1 VPLTDPLS
9 PAARRRLR
17 LLTWRARR
25 PVAALCAGLA
35 ALVAVGLLRPA
46 DPPSARVPVAARAL
60 AVGTVLAPEDVRL
73 AEVPVALLPAGL
85 ADQWSVTGSDAD
97 AGAAAEGRAADGRAA
112 DDEADAAGAAL
123 DEAGA
128 ASTAVDRADA
138 AGTAVDTAGAADT
151 AVGKAGAAGT
161 AVDGADD
168 AGSTR
173 SSAVTALAGRRL
185 AVAVPAGLPL
195 VAELLVDDA
204 AAGPAGTVVVPVR
217 FADAGVADVLVPGM
231 RVDVVAAALH
241 DGDEA
246 TRLARAAV
254 VLARPGG
261 DDPGLG
267 TGGGL
272 LGGGTT
278 STEST
283 PVLLAVDPDES
294 VALSGAAASRVL
306 SAVIVG

>member
-1 VPLTDPLS
+1 MPLTDPLS
-9 PAARRRLR
+9 AAARRRLR

-35 ALVAVGLLRPA
+35 ALLAVGLVRPA
-46 DPPSARVPVAARAL
+46 DPPSARVPVAARDL
-60 AVGTVLAPEDVRL
+60 AVGTVLAPGDVRL
-73 AEVPVALLPAGL
+73 AEVPVALLPSAL
-85 ADQWSVTGSDAD
+85 ADEWSATGSEAD
-97 AGAAAEGRAADGRAA
+97 ASAAADGRAG
-112 DDEADAAGAAL
+112 DDGADAAGA
-123 DEAGA
+123 
-128 ASTAVDRADA
+128 T
-138 AGTAVDTAGAADT
+138 
-151 AVGKAGAAGT
+151 
-161 AVDGADD
+161 VDGASD

-173 SSAVTALAGRRL
+173 SSAVTALTGRRL

-204 AAGPAGTVVVPVR
+204 ATGPSGTVVVPVR

-261 DDPGLG
+261 DDPGPG

-272 LGGGTT
+272 LGGGAT

>member
-1 VPLTDPLS
+1 MPLTDPL
-9 PAARRRLR
+9 PATTRRRLR
-17 LLTWRARR
+17 LLAWRARR

-46 DPPSARVPVAARAL
+46 DPPSARVPVAARDLAL
-60 AVGTVLAPEDVRL
+60 GSVLAPEDVRL
-73 AEVPVALLPAGL
+73 AEVPLALLPAGL
-85 ADQWSVTGSDAD
+85 ADEWSVTGSDAD
-97 AGAAAEGRAADGRAA
+97 AGSAADGRAA
-112 DDEADAAGAAL
+112 GGRAAGGRAADDGADAAGAAVGG
-123 DEAGA
+123 AG
-128 ASTAVDRADA
+128 
-138 AGTAVDTAGAADT
+138 
-151 AVGKAGAAGT
+151 
-161 AVDGADD
+161 D
-168 AGSTR
+168 AGPTR
-173 SSAVTALAGRRL
+173 PSAVAALTGRRL

-195 VAELLVDDA
+195 VAGLLVDDA

-246 TRLARAAV
+246 TRLARGAV
-254 VLARPGG
+254 VLARPGR
-261 DDPGLG
+261 DDPDPGP
-267 TGGGL
+267 GGGL